1 MGLQLKPFW
10 TLFFL
15 LVAGL
20 FGCGRETLSPEQR
33 VQLEAEYDRRLSE
46 LRTASLSHTA
56 GWPADNECDGAL
68 WAGIARAAG
77 ADWVD
82 VSAAVQPD
90 GRPTRMPFSDCGPH
104 DKGYNGGSASTTSND
119 MITGIMLGM
128 FSTQDTYTAKLLWDY
143 GYSHGWI
150 MGYPDYYISRVLL
163 RPNGITLL
171 ARLLHYTSSGTYDYA
186 ARFGPVIYG
195 PVKEDF
201 EGHLI
206 LLGRYLEKK
215 LGGPQYGME
224 AAEQLLA
231 HYRPNDAL
239 AQAVAGETG
248 KAAKLLLSN
257 YKSPTYVR
265 GHSSYHLVH
274 WLFAA
279 RIVLDSQ

>member
-1 MGLQLKPFW
+1 MNRSFW
-10 TLFFL
+10 TILLFL
-15 LVAGL
+15 L
-20 FGCGRETLSPEQR
+20 GCSTTNSPSREEI
-33 VQLEAEYDRRLSE
+33 
-46 LRTASLSHTA
+46 ASLQSEYNLRLEKLREESKLNLA

-82 VSAAVQPD
+82 ISAAVQPD
-90 GRPTRMPFSDCGPH
+90 GRPTRMPFSDCGPG
-104 DKGYNGGSASTTSND
+104 DLGYNNGSASTTSND

-128 FSTQDTYTAKLLWDY
+128 FAAGETDTAKLMWDY
-143 GYSHGWI
+143 GYSHGWV
-150 MGYPDYYISRVLL
+150 MGYPTYYISRVLL
-163 RPNGITLL
+163 RPNGITML
-171 ARLLHYTSSGTYDYA
+171 ARLLYSTSSGTYDYA
-186 ARFGPVIYG
+186 ARLSPVIYG

-206 LLGRYLEKK
+206 LLGRYLERR

-257 YKSPTYVR
+257 YKSPSYVR
-265 GHSSYHLVH
+265 GHPSYHLVH

-279 RIVLDSQ
+279 RIVLAEASS